1 MNGLPPVPT
10 GYDTGGYPY
19 AQPQHDTGSNTITL
33 QPAPAYNALVDNPD
47 LAYQVTAAAHSHTY
61 PTRSLS
67 SGLTTAIAG
76 PPPVSSAPV
85 DTWHSNGLPT
95 AQDSGYRTWAP
106 STSYGPLDAQGHS
119 VPSTSVSSAFDT
131 SISGTLPA
139 QFQSIEHQEGQSS
152 WSQPVS
158 SPLHTRGFPH
168 SSPARPFQETP
179 VNRGDAGHTNHAS
192 SDQSMYASA
201 SIAQQGMRDEQAS
214 SSSSLTTAANIPLPG
229 HVYTRTLVGPLSA
242 NACRLLD
249 EHRKPGVFF
258 LFQDL
263 SIRTEGMAY
272 PSQPDLRF
280 CFWSCGET
288 LI

>member
-10 GYDTGGYPY
+10 GYDTSGYPY

-33 QPAPAYNALVDNPD
+33 QTTPTYNALADNPD
-47 LAYQVTAAAHSHTY
+47 LAYQVTAAAQATHTY
-61 PTRSLS
+61 PTRSPS
-67 SGLTTAIAG
+67 SGLTTTIAG
-76 PPPVSSAPV
+76 PPPVSSAPA
-85 DTWHSNGLPT
+85 DTWHSNGLPAAEDT
-95 AQDSGYRTWAP
+95 STNGYRTWAP
-106 STSYGPLDAQGHS
+106 NTPYGPLDAQGHS
-119 VPSTSVSSAFDT
+119 SVPSSSVSSVFDT
-131 SISGTLPA
+131 SLSGTLPA
-139 QFQSIEHQEGQSS
+139 QFQSIELQEGQSS

-158 SPLHTRGFPH
+158 SPTNARVFPH
-168 SSPARPFQETP
+168 TSPTRPFQETP
-179 VNRGDAGHTNHAS
+179 VNRGDAANHAS

-201 SIAQQGMRDEQAS
+201 SIAQQGMHDEQAS
-214 SSSSLTTAANIPLPG
+214 PSSSSTMATNIPLPG

-272 PSQPDLRF
+272 P
-280 CFWSCGET
+280 T
-288 LI
+288 LPNCLFVSS